1 MNQAQL
7 QDMSAM
13 RKNDGKNPGRM
24 NDRIDVTVNQERRQF
39 S

>member
-13 RKNDGKNPGRM
+13 RKNDGKNLGRM
-24 NDRIDVTVNQERRQF
+24 NDRIDVTVNQERR
-39 S
+39 